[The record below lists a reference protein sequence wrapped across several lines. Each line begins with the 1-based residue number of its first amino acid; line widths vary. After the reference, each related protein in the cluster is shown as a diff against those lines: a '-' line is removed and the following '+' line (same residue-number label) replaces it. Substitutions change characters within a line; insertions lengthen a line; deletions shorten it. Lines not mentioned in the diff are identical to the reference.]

1 MVPNNHQGSLCNQ
14 QADDDGERFSPPTDP
29 RGLGK
34 PRQEARVEQRGG
46 PVPRP
51 QGQEKHPYKDTRR
64 AP

>member
-1 MVPNNHQGSLCNQ
+1 MMARG
-14 QADDDGERFSPPTDP
+14 FSPPTDP